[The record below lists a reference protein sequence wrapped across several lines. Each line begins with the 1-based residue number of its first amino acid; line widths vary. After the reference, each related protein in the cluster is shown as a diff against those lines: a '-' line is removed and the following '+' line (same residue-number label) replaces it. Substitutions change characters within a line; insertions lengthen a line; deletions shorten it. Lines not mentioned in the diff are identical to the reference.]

1 MDVGWRDVIRNEN
14 VCKMVGEAT
23 MEDKL
28 RETRLNYLVAYNE
41 SDNIMVSGDAR
52 GKGRPK

>member
-1 MDVGWRDVIRNEN
+1 MGWRDVIRNEN